1 MHTIVLK
8 LFVETVYWNWLMAIT
23 NVLCLLFYY
32 VCVLGGSTPTVAQVF
47 QPEIS
52 GVYVMIITSGKAW
65 VVLLVLPWVALL
77 PDISYMLCQKI
88 FFPTPTD
95 AVVLRQNRNPDYFY
109 DGFSEVFIPKLKND
123 SDGDL

>member
-47 QPEIS
+47 
-52 GVYVMIITSGKAW
+52 
-65 VVLLVLPWVALL
+65 
-77 PDISYMLCQKI
+77 
-88 FFPTPTD
+88 
-95 AVVLRQNRNPDYFY
+95 
-109 DGFSEVFIPKLKND
+109 
-123 SDGDL
+123 